1 MKVLKTI
8 RKFTNRAILLIVIWT
23 LMLLLSLA
31 LLSVLTSFLAAN
43 PQSFSISSLSWSGY
57 TVNGVSTNSQI
68 GAVYV
73 NASWVVPQLNVSA
86 GDGYSSVWIGI
97 GGQLDKTLIQIGTEH
112 DVARGEESYFA
123 WYELLPNFEVRLPR
137 INVSPGDTMVASID
151 LINSKINHWR
161 IQISNPRTG
170 QDFIRD
176 VVYNSTRS
184 SGEWVLERPTVKN
197 QTSVLA
203 DFGRVTFTDCY
214 VQVNG
219 VRGPIT
225 SFPCSQIQMANSQYV
240 KLTKVSAL
248 SSGGSSFTVSYIASK

>member
-112 DVARGEESYFA
+112 DLAKGEESYYA

-161 IQISNPRTG
+161 IQMNNTRTG
-170 QDFIRD
+170 QEFIRD

-184 SGEWVLERPTVKN
+184 SGEWVLERPTIKN

-203 DFGRVTFTDCY
+203 NFGRVTFTDCY
-214 VQVNG
+214 VQING
-219 VRGPIT
+219 VRGPIAN
-225 SFPCSQIQMANSQYV
+225 FPCSQIQMANSRYV

-248 SSGGSSFTVSYIASK
+248 SSGGSSFTVSYIESK